1 MAELAKEAM
10 MLRGLDDDEIITIR
24 WASAEQLHQ
33 VDQNHDYKVDL
44 E

>member
-24 WASAEQLHQ
+24 WASAE
-33 VDQNHDYKVDL
+33 
-44 E
+44 